1 MNYENILFARSSF
14 NNVYYF
20 NNYDND
26 SSILEEI
33 VYEEHELDKMGLP
46 TRFLIELLSAEQ
58 NSNSK
63 VKISKEPFNG
73 FIS

>member
-1 MNYENILFARSSF
+1 M
-14 NNVYYF
+14 
-20 NNYDND
+20 
-26 SSILEEI
+26 EEI

-63 VKISKEPFNG
+63 VKISKESFDHLMALSHNYIEWAFRIIYS
-73 FIS
+73 FISNIASS